1 MPFDFAG
8 RTAFITGGASGAGFG
23 QAKVF
28 GRAGCKVCIADIRGE
43 AIDRAL
49 AELRHEGIEC
59 HGIALDITDR
69 EAFARA
75 ADEAEDAL
83 GPVTMLFGT
92 AGVSIFGPLEKATYG
107 DYDWIFDVNFG
118 GVVNLMQT
126 FVPRM
131 IAHAETARKAGD
143 GTTNGAGH
151 IVNTASMGAFFANSG
166 AGIYSASKFAV
177 HGITMAM
184 RDALK
189 DYGIG
194 VSVLCPANIK
204 TNIAESVKTRP
215 DKYGESGFAVDER
228 EIAAL
233 HEIYSQGMEPEELA
247 GHVKAAIEDN
257 RFYIIPYPEARG
269 MLEARFQQ
277 VLDALPP
284 PDSDL
289 EGQHKREE
297 AMTRYIAA
305 RRAMDAERYGKSTR

>member
-1 MPFDFAG
+1 MAFDFAG
-8 RTAFITGGASGAGFG
+8 RTAFITGGASGAGLG

-28 GRAGCKVCIADIRGE
+28 GRAGCKVCIADIRDD
-43 AIDRAL
+43 AIEHAL
-49 AELRHEGIEC
+49 GELRGEGIDC
-59 HGIALDITDR
+59 HGIVLDITDR

-75 ADEAEDAL
+75 ADEVEQVL

-92 AGVSIFGPLEKATYG
+92 AGVSIFGPLEKASYA

-131 IAHAETARKAGD
+131 IAHDLG
-143 GTTNGAGH
+143 GH

-204 TNIAESVKTRP
+204 TNIAESVNARP
-215 DKYGESGFAVDER
+215 EKYARSGYAVDER

-233 HEIYSQGMEPEELA
+233 REIYSQGMEPEELA
-247 GHVKAAIEDN
+247 GHVKAAIEEN

-269 MLEARFQQ
+269 MLEANFQQ

-284 PDSDL
+284 PESDP
-289 EGQHKREE
+289 EGQAKRNR
-297 AMTRYIAA
+297 AMMNYVEA
-305 RRAMDAERYGKSTR
+305 RRTMDAERYGKATR

>member
-1 MPFDFAG
+1 MTFDFAG

-28 GRAGCKVCIADIRGE
+28 GRAGCKVCIADIRAP
-43 AIDRAL
+43 AIEHALRQLRA
-49 AELRHEGIEC
+49 EGIEC
-59 HGIALDITDR
+59 HGIELDITDR
-69 EAFARA
+69 AAFVRA
-75 ADEAEDAL
+75 ADEAEAAL

-92 AGVSIFGPLEKATYG
+92 AGVSIFGPLEKASYA

-131 IAHAETARKAGD
+131 I
-143 GTTNGAGH
+143 GH
-151 IVNTASMGAFFANSG
+151 NLGGHVVNTASMGAFFANSG

-189 DYGIG
+189 GYGIG

-215 DKYGESGFAVDER
+215 AKYADSGFAVDER

-247 GHVKAAIEDN
+247 GHVKAAIEEN
-257 RFYIIPYPEARG
+257 RFYVIPYPEARG
-269 MLEARFQQ
+269 MLEANFQQ

-289 EGQHKREE
+289 EGQARRNK
-297 AMTRYIAA
+297 AMMTYIEA

>member
-1 MPFDFAG
+1 MAFDFAG

-28 GRAGCKVCIADIRGE
+28 GRAGCRICIADIRGDAVE
-43 AIDRAL
+43 RAL
-49 AELRHEGIEC
+49 AELRREGIEC
-59 HGIALDITDR
+59 HGVELDITDR
-69 EAFARA
+69 EAFVRA
-75 ADEAEDAL
+75 ADEAEQAL

-92 AGVSIFGPLEKATYG
+92 AGVSIFGPLERATYA
-107 DYDWIFDVNFG
+107 DYDWIFGVNLG

-131 IAHAETARKAGD
+131 IAHGQ
-143 GTTNGAGH
+143 GGY
-151 IVNTASMGAFFANSG
+151 IVNTASLGAFFANSG
-166 AGIYSASKFAV
+166 SGIYSASKFAV

-204 TNIAESVKTRP
+204 SNIAESVNTRP
-215 DKYGESGFAVDER
+215 AKYAGSGYAVDER
-228 EIAAL
+228 EVAAL

-247 GHVKAAIEDN
+247 GHVKAAIEEN
-257 RFYIIPYPEARG
+257 RFYVIPYPEARG
-269 MLEARFQQ
+269 MLEATFQQ

-284 PDSDL
+284 PDSDP
-289 EGQHKREE
+289 EGQ
-297 AMTRYIAA
+297 A
-305 RRAMDAERYGKSTR
+305 RRHKAMMKYIEARKAMDTERYGKSTR